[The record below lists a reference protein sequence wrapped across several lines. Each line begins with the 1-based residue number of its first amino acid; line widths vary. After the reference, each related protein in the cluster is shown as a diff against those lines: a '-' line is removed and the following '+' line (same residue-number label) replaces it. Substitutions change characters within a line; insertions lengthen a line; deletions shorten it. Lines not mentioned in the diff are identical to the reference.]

1 MMTGVITA
9 ENNESFQTVRGV
21 LHIFTDT
28 SAGLLDDY
36 PANNLLLG
44 MFVKYTFPNQ
54 IAVL

>member
-21 LHIFTDT
+21 LPIFTDT

-44 MFVKYTFPNQ
+44 MFVNFTGPNQ